1 MTARTA
7 FRRID
12 VGEAQALLARDGVM
26 LLDVR
31 AADAFRAGSID
42 GARHLTMA
50 EISAVLSATP
60 KDTPVLIYCYRG
72 NASQEYAQIFSDFR
86 FREVY
91 SLDGGY
97 EAWSRR

>member
-1 MTARTA
+1 MTSRPP
-7 FRRID
+7 FRRIA
-12 VGEAQALLARDGVM
+12 VGEAEALLARDGVV

-31 AADAFRAGSID
+31 AADAFRAGHID

-50 EISAVLSATP
+50 EVSAVLSATP
-60 KDTPVLIYCYRG
+60 KDAPVLIYCYHG
-72 NASQEYAQIFSDFR
+72 NASQEFAQIFSDFR

-97 EAWSRR
+97 EAWSKR